1 MRIILMFFIIWFL
14 TACTGRF
21 SDVHQHQNGDAKEN
35 NYKIHLAKCS
45 SDKDIIF
52 CDWGNV
58 TAMS

>member
-1 MRIILMFFIIWFL
+1 MFFIIWFL